1 MNDTTNNKELDALI
15 SLLDEPNEDVFLEIR
30 NKLVYYG
37 LGAIPILENAWDN
50 SFDNTIQ
57 VRIEEIIHN
66 IQQNHLSLEINEWSE
81 TSHFDLL
88 KGFYLASR
96 FQYPDLDFPEIN
108 SKVEIIKRDIWLELN
123 SGLTA
128 LEKVKVI
135 NHIIFDVHGFKG
147 NKANID
153 APHNYFINDLLDSK
167 KGNHLSLGILY
178 ILIAQKLGI
187 PIFGVDLPQ
196 HFVLAYV
203 DEVHDEKFTVADE
216 NEVLFYINP
225 FNKGAIFTK
234 NEIEVYINHLKL
246 EPKMSFYKPCSNSV
260 ILQRLLESLITT
272 YSRLG
277 YSDKVDE
284 LKVLLK
290 GLD

>member
-1 MNDTTNNKELDALI
+1 MDGTAVTIAIAYDFDGTLAPGNMQEHSFIPKLDMDNESFWREANELAKAHDMDGNLAYMQLMLLKAAENRLPVRKQDFLDHGKDVTFFAGVESFFDRINKYGQAKNVRLEHHII
-15 SLLDEPNEDVFLEIR
+15 SS
-30 NKLVYYG
+30 G
-37 LGAIPILENAWDN
+37 L
-50 SFDNTIQ
+50 
-57 VRIEEIIHN
+57 REIIQGTSISKYFRN
-66 IQQNHLSLEINEWSE
+66 I
-81 TSHFDLL
+81 F
-88 KGFYLASR
+88 AS
-96 FQYPDLDFPEIN
+96 
-108 SKVEIIKRDIWLELN
+108 
-123 SGLTA
+123 G
-128 LEKVKVI
+128 
-135 NHIIFDVHGFKG
+135 
-147 NKANID
+147 
-153 APHNYFINDLLDSK
+153 
-167 KGNHLSLGILY
+167 
-178 ILIAQKLGI
+178 
-187 PIFGVDLPQ
+187 
-196 HFVLAYV
+196 YV
-203 DEVHDEKFTVADE
+203 FDE